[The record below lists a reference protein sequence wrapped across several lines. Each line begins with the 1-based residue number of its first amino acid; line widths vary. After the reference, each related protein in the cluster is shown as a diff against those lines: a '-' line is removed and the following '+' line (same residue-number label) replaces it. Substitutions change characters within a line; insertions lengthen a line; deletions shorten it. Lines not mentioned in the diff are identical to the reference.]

1 MLFQIKSYLQFLWHS
16 KNEHGVHSPFVFSLV
31 TKCFYDKKNKPE
43 YTLIKDYRKALLEN
57 KNTIDVTDFGAGSRV
72 FKSNTRAINQIAKN
86 AGISSK
92 RVALLFRIV
101 HYFQPKNILE
111 IGTYTGY
118 SALCLCEGMQE
129 SGELHTIDIKEELVN
144 FQRKHFDK
152 SPWGKQIVQHLGNAI
167 EIIPTLNLKFDL
179 VFIDA
184 DKENYL
190 NYFELIVPKMNKGGI
205 ILSDNVLW
213 SGKVL
218 EPLQKNDLSTKV
230 LLEYNQLLKNDPRV
244 ETVLLP
250 IRDGLTVSRVL

>member
-1 MLFQIKSYLQFLWHS
+1 MWQISTTQKMHFISQDLEDYIEQHSEKEPELLAALNKETYQKILLPRMLSGHFQGRVLSMLS
-16 KNEHGVHSPFVFSLV
+16 K
-31 TKCFYDKKNKPE
+31 
-43 YTLIKDYRKALLEN
+43 LIRP
-57 KNTIDVTDFGAGSRV
+57 V
-72 FKSNTRAINQIAKN
+72 
-86 AGISSK
+86 
-92 RVALLFRIV
+92 
-101 HYFQPKNILE
+101 NILE

-129 SGELHTIDIKEELVN
+129 NGQLHTIDIKEELVD

-152 SPWGKQIVQHLGNAI
+152 SPWGKQIVQHLGEAI
-167 EIIPTLNLKFDL
+167 DIIPNLDLKFDL

-190 NYFELIVPKMNKGGI
+190 NYFEMILPKMNKGGI

-218 EPLQKNDLSTKV
+218 EPIHPNDISTKILV
-230 LLEYNQLLKNDPRV
+230 EYNQLLKEDPRV

>member
-1 MLFQIKSYLQFLWHS
+1 MHFISQ
-16 KNEHGVHSPFVFSLV
+16 E
-31 TKCFYDKKNKPE
+31 
-43 YTLIKDYRKALLEN
+43 LEN
-57 KNTIDVTDFGAGSRV
+57 YIEQHSEKEPELLAALNKETFQKVLLPRMLSGHFQGRV
-72 FKSNTRAINQIAKN
+72 LSML
-86 AGISSK
+86 SK
-92 RVALLFRIV
+92 LIRPV
-101 HYFQPKNILE
+101 NILE

-129 SGELHTIDIKEELVN
+129 NGMLHTIDIKEELVD

-152 SPWGKQIVQHLGNAI
+152 SPWGNQIMQHLGEALD
-167 EIIPTLNLKFDL
+167 IIPTLDTKFDL

-184 DKENYL
+184 DKENYI

-218 EPLQKNDLSTKV
+218 EPLQPNDLSTKII
-230 LLEYNQLLKNDPRV
+230 LEYNQLLKNDPRV

>member
-1 MLFQIKSYLQFLWHS
+1 MKKKSKMHFISQELEDYIEQHS
-16 KNEHGVHSPFVFSLV
+16 EKEP
-31 TKCFYDKKNKPE
+31 
-43 YTLIKDYRKALLEN
+43 ALLAALN
-57 KNTIDVTDFGAGSRV
+57 KETYQKILLPRMLSGHFQGRVLSMLAKLIRPVT
-72 FKSNTRAINQIAKN
+72 
-86 AGISSK
+86 
-92 RVALLFRIV
+92 
-101 HYFQPKNILE
+101 ILE

-118 SALCLCEGMQE
+118 SALCLCEGIQE
-129 SGELHTIDIKEELVN
+129 NGVLHTIDIKEELVD

-152 SPWGKQIVQHLGNAI
+152 SPWGKQIIQHLGDAT
-167 EIIPTLNLKFDL
+167 EIIPNLEVKFDL

-184 DKENYL
+184 DKDNYL

-218 EPLQKNDLSTKV
+218 EPLNPKDLSTKI
-230 LLEYNQLLKNDPRV
+230 LLEYNKLLANDPRV

>member
-1 MLFQIKSYLQFLWHS
+1 M
-16 KNEHGVHSPFVFSLV
+16 
-31 TKCFYDKKNKPE
+31 KKNQKMHFISQDLE
-43 YTLIKDYRKALLEN
+43 DYIEQHSQKEPALLAALN
-57 KNTIDVTDFGAGSRV
+57 KETYQKILLPRMLSGHFQGRV
-72 FKSNTRAINQIAKN
+72 LSML
-86 AGISSK
+86 SK
-92 RVALLFRIV
+92 LIRPV
-101 HYFQPKNILE
+101 NILE

-118 SALCLCEGMQE
+118 SALCLCEGMQVT
-129 SGELHTIDIKEELVN
+129 GQLHTIDIKEELVD

-152 SPWGKQIVQHLGNAI
+152 SPWGKQIVQHLGEAVD
-167 EIIPTLNLKFDL
+167 IIPALDLKFDL

-190 NYFELIVPKMNKGGI
+190 NYFELILPKMNTGGI

-218 EPLQKNDLSTKV
+218 EPLHPNDLSTKV
-230 LLEYNQLLKNDPRV
+230 LLEYNQLLATDPRV